1 VTTSLWQ
8 AGADTT
14 RMIWLCGLVWCLVA
28 VGLLIFNR
36 RFWTKQPAHV
46 DDPDRIR
53 TRDGSGMRDSD
64 AAPPAGR

>member
-1 VTTSLWQ
+1 MTTSLWQ